1 MKWNPLILALLLTFT
16 ISISNGDE
24 GFPKVEGLSLHPG
37 LEGAV
42 LTQRDGQIHVTDVA
56 AESPAGLR
64 GLRVDDVVTVVNRKP
79 IQSLEELQEI
89 SSNSKI
95 LFLEVNRGGKRT
107 IVQIR

>member
-1 MKWNPLILALLLTFT
+1 MKWNHLILALLLTFT

-24 GFPKVEGLSLHPG
+24 NFPKAEGLSLHPG

-42 LTQRDGQIHVTDVA
+42 LTQRDGQIHVTEVTTD
-56 AESPAGLR
+56 SPAGLR
-64 GLRVDDVVTVVNRKP
+64 GLRVDDVVIVVNRRP
-79 IQSLEELQEI
+79 IKSLEEFQEI

-95 LFLEVNRGGKRT
+95 LFLEVNRCGKRT